1 MPNKIDVFDADLQLT
16 SLGRKVRAN
25 LTVEDAQQV
34 DDYEEEVDD
43 YLNSL
48 FLV

>member
-1 MPNKIDVFDADLQLT
+1 MNIT

-25 LTVEDAQQV
+25 LTIEEAQQI
-34 DDYEEEVDD
+34 DEYEEEVDD

-48 FLV
+48 FLA